1 VRKVVDGVKRR
12 FNETNKLFFTSAA
25 DANIS
30 PCLIRFSP
38 RILVRNFVNDDFIK
52 KAMNIST
59 AADYQKKV
67 QEVLNTHGKHF
78 EIEVRA
84 KRDPRWTPVVT
95 LSPTGLGITTD
106 LRLDFGSKDSKNDTV
121 DPAIAFAKFFA
132 GMVGVATG
140 NQGATDANIN
150 NAASFQDLARKLTPD
165 AVVQR
170 MP

>member
-1 VRKVVDGVKRR
+1 VD
-12 FNETNKLFFTSAA
+12 
-25 DANIS
+25 
-30 PCLIRFSP
+30 
-38 RILVRNFVNDDFIK
+38 DDFIK